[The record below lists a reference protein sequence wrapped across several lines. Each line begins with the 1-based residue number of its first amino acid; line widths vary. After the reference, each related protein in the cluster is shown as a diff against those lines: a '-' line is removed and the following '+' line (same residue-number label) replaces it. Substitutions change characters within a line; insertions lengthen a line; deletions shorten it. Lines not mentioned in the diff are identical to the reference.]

1 MKKLKV
7 AWNDV
12 YRHPLPD
19 NHRFPML
26 KYELLPE
33 QLTYE
38 GTLDNSNFFSPSPVA
53 EELILKVHDAQYW
66 NNLKTLNLS
75 RKEIRTTGFP
85 HSKELIEREIIIMGG
100 TVECAYHAK
109 ENGISMNIAGGT
121 HHAFTD
127 RGEGF
132 CLLNDQ
138 ALAAVD
144 LLDRKAAN
152 RILIVDLD
160 VHQGNGT
167 AEIFQSN
174 DAVFT
179 FSMHGANNYPLRK
192 ESSDLDIPLADGI
205 KDEAYLELLVT
216 HLERIAQEFQPDFI
230 FYQCGADILETDKL
244 GRLGVSVAGCKKRD
258 EIVLKKALELEAPL
272 VCSMGGGYSEDI
284 KVIVEAHANTF
295 RLAQD
300 LFF

>member
-33 QLTYE
+33 QLLYE
-38 GTLDNSNFFSPSPVA
+38 GTLDNSNFFSPSPVS
-53 EELILKVHDAQYW
+53 EELILKIHDPKYW
-66 NNLKTLNLS
+66 NNLKTQNLS
-75 RKEIRTTGFP
+75 RKEMRATGFP
-85 HSKELIEREIIIMGG
+85 HSSELIEREITIMGG
-100 TVECAYHAK
+100 TVECAYHALK
-109 ENGISMNIAGGT
+109 NGISMNIAGGT
-121 HHAFTD
+121 HHAYSD

-138 ALAAVD
+138 ALAAAE
-144 LLDRKAAN
+144 LLEKKKAY

-192 ESSDLDIPLADGI
+192 ETSDLDIPLQDGI
-205 KDEAYLELLVT
+205 TDDIYLSLLKE
-216 HLERIAQEFQPDFI
+216 HLENVTNTFKPDFL
-230 FYQCGADILETDKL
+230 FYQCGVDILKSDKL
-244 GRLGVSVAGCKKRD
+244 GRLGVSLDGCKKRD
-258 EIVLKKALELEAPL
+258 KMVFTKALELEIPV

>member
-33 QLTYE
+33 QLMYE
-38 GTLDNSNFFSPSPVA
+38 GTLDESNFFSPSPVS
-53 EELILKVHDAQYW
+53 EELILKVHDPKYW
-66 NNLKTLNLS
+66 ENLKTLNLS

-85 HSKELIEREIIIMGG
+85 HSKELIEREITIMGG
-100 TVECAYHAK
+100 TVECAYHAI

-144 LLDRKAAN
+144 LLEKKKAE
-152 RILIVDLD
+152 RILIIDLD

-174 DAVFT
+174 DSVFT

-192 ESSDLDIPLADGI
+192 EKSDLDIPLPDGI
-205 KDEAYLELLVT
+205 TDESYLNLLT
-216 HLERIAQEFQPDFI
+216 EHLEKATEEFKPDFL
-230 FYQCGADILETDKL
+230 FYQCGVDILESDKL
-244 GRLGVSVAGCKKRD
+244 GRLSLSVDGCKKRD
-258 EIVLKKALELEAPL
+258 EIVFNKALELEKPV